1 MQTVGKFM
9 LTTLLSGSLLLGSF
23 DAEAC
28 TRVVYKGP
36 NNTVITAR
44 SMDWKEDI
52 VPNIW
57 VFPRGMER
65 VGEVGPASAKWKSKY
80 GSVITSAF
88 DLATTDGMNEK
99 GLVANVLW
107 LVESEYP
114 KYDPKGQDKGLSLA
128 LWAQYVLDNY
138 ANVKEAVQEL
148 QRNPVVVV
156 TANTPGRTSL
166 ATLHLSISDAS
177 GDNAI
182 FEYVDGKL
190 VVYHDPSYTV
200 LTNSPTF
207 DKQLAIQNYW
217 GYLPGNKV
225 IPGTG
230 RSEDRFIRA
239 MYYAQAVEQSS
250 DERISVG
257 AAFSVIRNCS
267 VPYGV
272 HIDGEP
278 NLSSTKWRTVSDQKN
293 LKYYYEDPI
302 ALSPFWLDLNKLDFS
317 EKAKVRKLV
326 VANSEV
332 YYGEANKQLKESK
345 PFQFLGI

>member
-1 MQTVGKFM
+1 MV
-9 LTTLLSGSLLLGSF
+9 LLKKVLVASSLAVAFLAGSVKS
-23 DAEAC
+23 EAC

-36 NNTVITAR
+36 NNTILTAR
-44 SMDWKEDI
+44 SMDWKDEI

-65 VGEVGPASAKWKSKY
+65 TGEVGKASAKWKSKY

-107 LVESEYP
+107 LLESEYP
-114 KYDPKGQDKGLSLA
+114 EYNPNGKEKGLSLA

-138 ANVKEAVQEL
+138 GNVAEAVTDL
-148 QRNPVVVV
+148 QKNPVVVV
-156 TANTPGRTSL
+156 TANTPGRTTL

-190 VVYHDPSYTV
+190 IVYHDAAYTV
-200 LTNSPTF
+200 LANSPTF
-207 DKQLAIQNYW
+207 DKQLAINDYW
-217 GYLPGNKV
+217 SYLPGNKV
-225 IPGTG
+225 LPGTG
-230 RSEDRFIRA
+230 RSEDRFARA
-239 MYYAQAVEQSS
+239 SYYAKAVEQSS

-257 AAFSVIRNCS
+257 AAFSIIRNCS

-278 NLSSTKWRTVSDQKN
+278 NLSSTRWRTVSDQKN

-302 ALSPFWLDLNKLDFS
+302 SLTPLWLDLKSLDFS
-317 EKAKVRKLV
+317 EKSKVQKL
-326 VANSEV
+326 ALSKSEQ
-332 YYGEANKQLKESK
+332 YFGEANTQLKEAK
-345 PFQFLGI
+345 PFKFLGI